1 MRIAVAQTP
10 GTRLDQWQDTLALLE
25 DLIARAAGLKAALV
39 VLPECVW
46 PAYCPGTKQAYLDAR
61 AAGLPGPADFLTR
74 VCRTACQRRIAICAG
89 YVAEEGDRLF
99 NAAALIGADG
109 RVAGT
114 CHKRFLWAFDR
125 DYFDPGDRIKPVE
138 SAFGRVGLM
147 VCADARL
154 PEIPAT
160 LAARGAELILHPTAW
175 INAGSADTPWN
186 PQPEFLIPTRAA
198 ECGVPVAS
206 ASKWGAEGD
215 TTFVGSSLICDAEGH
230 ILTQCG
236 QAETTVI
243 VADVEPHPPRCP
255 QMTDSERSLLLS
267 PAPPTL
273 PRADVGSLELRPI
286 PPGDSGKGPL
296 RALARARG
304 SGVWW
309 PLTRGGLADVD
320 GIRIGVISAAE
331 AQSFAPARCL
341 ALQGA
346 HLVVV
351 YDGGPTAAAQAR
363 ACENRIFVVTTDP
376 GGWSVIDPRGLVIHE
391 GRWPVG
397 SERVSEVTL
406 EVALAASKTVA
417 PHTDVIRGRRPEQ
430 YCFTGT

>member
-10 GTRLDQWQDTLALLE
+10 GTRLDQWQDTRTLLE

-46 PAYCPGTKQAYLDAR
+46 PAYCLGTKQAYLDAR

-74 VCRTACQRRIAICAG
+74 VCRTARQWRIAICAG
-89 YVAEEGDRLF
+89 YVAEAGDRLF

-125 DYFDPGDRIKPVE
+125 DYFDPGDRIEPVE

-175 INAGSADTPWN
+175 VNAGSADTPWN

-215 TTFVGSSLICDAEGH
+215 TTFVGSSLICDSDGH
-230 ILTQCG
+230 VLAQCCR
-236 QAETTVI
+236 AETTVI
-243 VADVEPHPPRCP
+243 VADVEPRPPRCP
-255 QMTDSERSLLLS
+255 QMTDSERSTLLS
-267 PAPPTL
+267 PTAPTL
-273 PRADVGSLELRPI
+273 PRADVGPLELRLI
-286 PPGDSGKGPL
+286 PPGDSGTGPAL
-296 RALARARG
+296 ALARARG
-304 SGVWW
+304 SV
-309 PLTRGGLADVD
+309 L
-320 GIRIGVISAAE
+320 SAAE

-351 YDGGPTAAAQAR
+351 YDGWPAAAAKAR

-376 GGWSVIDPRGLVIHE
+376 GGWGVIDPRGLVIHE

-397 SERVSEVTL
+397 SGQVSEVTL
-406 EVALAASKTVA
+406 EISRAASKTVA